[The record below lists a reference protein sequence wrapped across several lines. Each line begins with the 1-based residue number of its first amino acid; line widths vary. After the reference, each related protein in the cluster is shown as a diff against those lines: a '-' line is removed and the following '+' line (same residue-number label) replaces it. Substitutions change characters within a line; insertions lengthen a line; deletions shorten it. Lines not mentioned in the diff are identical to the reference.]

1 MRTII
6 LAATALA
13 LAGCGIYHWHKD
25 GADNAAFQRDSAE
38 CQRQTGTTG
47 QPQRPGGSQTQPD
60 VSPFESCM
68 NARGWTYS
76 SGW

>member
-1 MRTII
+1 VRAII
-6 LAATALA
+6 LAATLT
-13 LAGCGIYHWHKD
+13 LAGCGVYHWHKD

-38 CQRQTGTTG
+38 CGKPG
-47 QPQRPGGSQTQPD
+47 SQPAAGQTQPD
-60 VSPFESCM
+60 VSPFEACM